1 MFIHYYVMAVLYN
14 VLTFQR
20 SALISEQA
28 LYPNI
33 QRMRS
38 TLFPSFLI
46 AFFLILAPVSI
57 NAQVRDSLGRII
69 QPVSPQKVADTNSQ
83 GINKSVLAPAP
94 KTIKQPN
101 YYEGKNYAI
110 GIKAGLNFA
119 RAINSSGNIISS
131 PTTGLVAGVF
141 FQHGLKI
148 LGSRTELNYSRQG
161 FNYDNNGQNGHVTND
176 YLALLTMTTLTILHR
191 VQLQLGTQEG
201 FLISS
206 KDSNGPGAKGTNPI
220 SAFNRFDFGL
230 AGGIEVYPYT
240 GFLVGLRYNL
250 GLTNL
255 IKRPDNNAANFVP
268 FYQQYNGYNVKN
280 GVFQLF
286 IGYQLP
292 L

>member
-1 MFIHYYVMAVLYN
+1 
-14 VLTFQR
+14 
-20 SALISEQA
+20 
-28 LYPNI
+28 
-33 QRMRS
+33 MRS
-38 TLFPSFLI
+38 TLVITPFITLFVL
-46 AFFLILAPVSI
+46 LAHVSI
-57 NAQVRDSLGRII
+57 NAQVRDSLGLIT
-69 QPVSPQKVADTNSQ
+69 QPANQPKVADTNRQSM
-83 GINKSVLAPAP
+83 NTSVIASKP
-94 KTIKQPN
+94 KPIKRPN
-101 YYEGKNYAI
+101 YYEGKNYAV

-176 YLALLTMTTLTILHR
+176 YLALLTMTTLTVFHR

-201 FLISS
+201 FLVSS
-206 KDSNGPGAKGTNPI
+206 KDSNGPGAKGANPI

-255 IKRPDNNAANFVP
+255 IKRPDNNIANFVP
-268 FYQQYNGYNVKN
+268 FYQQYTGYNVKN
-280 GVFQLF
+280 GVFQVF

>member
-1 MFIHYYVMAVLYN
+1 
-14 VLTFQR
+14 
-20 SALISEQA
+20 
-28 LYPNI
+28 
-33 QRMRS
+33 MRS
-38 TLFPSFLI
+38 TLVPALLI
-46 AFFLILAPVSI
+46 TFFLLLDHVSSK
-57 NAQVRDSLGRII
+57 AQLRDSLGTIN
-69 QPVSPQKVADTNSQ
+69 QPLSQPKLTDTNRQ
-83 GINKSVLAPAP
+83 DLNKSVLAPKP
-94 KTIKQPN
+94 KTVRRPN
-101 YYEGKNYAI
+101 YYEGKNYAV

-131 PTTGLVAGVF
+131 PSTGLVAGVF

-201 FLISS
+201 FLVSS

-255 IKRPDNNAANFVP
+255 IKRPDNNAANFFP
-268 FYQQYNGYNVKN
+268 FYQQYNGYNVRN
-280 GVFQLF
+280 GVFQVF

>member
-1 MFIHYYVMAVLYN
+1 
-14 VLTFQR
+14 
-20 SALISEQA
+20 
-28 LYPNI
+28 
-33 QRMRS
+33 MRS
-38 TLFPSFLI
+38 TLFPVLFLT
-46 AFFLILAPVSI
+46 FFLLLDHVSSK
-57 NAQVRDSLGRII
+57 AQVRDSLGKIT
-69 QPVSPQKVADTNSQ
+69 QSSNHLKLADTNRQ
-83 GINKSVLAPAP
+83 DMNKSVITPKP
-94 KTIKQPN
+94 KTVKGPN

-131 PTTGLVAGVF
+131 PTTGLVAGIF

-161 FNYDNNGQNGHVTND
+161 FNYNNNGQNGHVTND

-191 VQLQLGTQEG
+191 VQFQLGTQEG
-201 FLISS
+201 FLLSS
-206 KDSNGPGAKGTNPI
+206 KDSNGPGVKGTNPI

-230 AGGIEVYPYT
+230 AGGIEIYPYT

-255 IKRPDNNAANFVP
+255 IKRPDNNAANFFP
-268 FYQQYNGYNVKN
+268 FYQQYNGYNVRN
-280 GVFQLF
+280 GVFQVF

>member
-1 MFIHYYVMAVLYN
+1 
-14 VLTFQR
+14 
-20 SALISEQA
+20 
-28 LYPNI
+28 
-33 QRMRS
+33 MRS
-38 TLFPSFLI
+38 TLVPALLI
-46 AFFLILAPVSI
+46 TFFLLLDHVSSK
-57 NAQVRDSLGRII
+57 AQLRDSLGTIN
-69 QPVSPQKVADTNSQ
+69 QPLSQPKLTDTNRQ
-83 GINKSVLAPAP
+83 DLNKSVLAPKP
-94 KTIKQPN
+94 KTVRRPN
-101 YYEGKNYAI
+101 YYEGKNYAV

-131 PTTGLVAGVF
+131 PSTGLVAGVF

-201 FLISS
+201 FLVSS

-255 IKRPDNNAANFVP
+255 IKRPDNNAANFFP
-268 FYQQYNGYNVKN
+268 FYQQYNGYNARN
-280 GVFQLF
+280 GVFQVF